1 MEWCAASP
9 RPSMALSA
17 SAGRSSCRAPLRTT
31 MGLSR
36 ASWTLRAAPS
46 GLPFT
51 SVSMALTSSS
61 PATKKPMSMAARTA
75 PAESRRRRGRRRSG
89 TCPSASGPNGPPG
102 PSPAAGA
109 PRCAPSP
116 GSSQSSHS
124 SSAPRDG
131 VARRGPTEPS
141 SPAAAYLSR
150 RRGSGA
156 PSCHD
161 GRDSSGTRDL
171 RGSSGTR
178 RGGRSAGRLGGRR
191 PSHTRRSSS
200 APSSNG
206 SLPEPSSCR
215 SSSVMLSRLVPVAAS
230 ELEVEELGRALR
242 AERVDEEQGEREDS
256 ALPRPA
262 DARQAVFETLDQAA
276 RDVLDADAEH
286 DEADDGPGDR
296 RADAAQAGDEPP
308 EHPEGPADR
317 VGAEEHPG
325 HADEGEHGETLE
337 SPRPGRRNR
346 HGQTQSL
353 ARVGAGALE
362 GQADAVHASPEHERP
377 AGAVPEPGEEE
388 RDDEV
393 HVRAAAALAVAAQ
406 RDVEVVPQPAG
417 QRDVPATPE
426 VLDGTRGV
434 RRVEVLGQLDAE
446 KQRDADGD
454 VAVGAEVAVD
464 LHRVGDDPPQGLPGR
479 ERLRRGEDAVDDV
492 RRQVV
497 GDQYLLGQAAEDEDE
512 GAAGVDA
519 VRVARRAQL
528 RQEVAGTGDRTRE
541 QVREERHVDAEVQRR
556 GRGQLPAVDV
566 DGVGEHAED
575 EERDAHRQKDAQ
587 ERQRS
592 AEADA
597 AEPVSYTHL
606 TLPTNRE
613 V

>member
-36 ASWTLRAAPS
+36 ASWTLREAPS

-61 PATKKPMSMAARTA
+61 PATKKPMSMAARTP
-75 PAESRRRRGRRRSG
+75 PAVSRRRRGTAR
-89 TCPSASGPNGPPG
+89 TNG
-102 PSPAAGA
+102 AL
-109 PRCAPSP
+109 
-116 GSSQSSHS
+116 
-124 SSAPRDG
+124 
-131 VARRGPTEPS
+131 VARRGIPV
-141 SPAAAYLSR
+141 AA
-150 RRGSGA
+150 
-156 PSCHD
+156 
-161 GRDSSGTRDL
+161 
-171 RGSSGTR
+171 TR
-178 RGGRSAGRLGGRR
+178 RPGAFVPRR
-191 PSHTRRSSS
+191 
-200 APSSNG
+200 
-206 SLPEPSSCR
+206 
-215 SSSVMLSRLVPVAAS
+215 SRLVRDARAPRLHGDAPRRRIGVAGAAS

-308 EHPEGPADR
+308 EHREGAADR
-317 VGAEEHPG
+317 VGAEEHPS
-325 HADEGEHGETLE
+325 HADEGEHGEALE
-337 SPRPGRRNR
+337 RPRPGRRAR
-346 HGQTQSL
+346 LGQTPSL

-393 HVRAAAALAVAAQ
+393 HVRAAAALAIAAQ

-426 VLDGTRGV
+426 ILDGARCV
-434 RRVEVLGQLDAE
+434 RRVEVLGQLEAE
-446 KQRDADGD
+446 EQGDADGD

-556 GRGQLPAVDV
+556 GRGQLPAVDI

-575 EERDAHRQKDAQ
+575 EERDAHRQKDAK
-587 ERQRS
+587 EGERS

-597 AEPVSYTHL
+597 AEQVVQVDGEEVDVL
-606 TLPTNRE
+606 EVAQRRE
-613 V
+613 VGDHRQHKPAFGGAPAAKRWLVLSVVANLAALGYFKYVDFFAVNLDHLLSSC